1 MTSPPEGT
9 LGIRSSKEMSS
20 DPSGVWEEV
29 VPSHPLRFEQVR
41 IENTAHCGYGC
52 FFCPREQLTR
62 PRGFMPL
69 TDFSLVLDRLGEH
82 SGRVDLHGFGEPLLD
97 TELAEKITLLKERWP
112 QSMPTIYST
121 LGVRISLQR
130 LLRLVAAG
138 LRHIEVSFYG
148 TDADSYALAHGAKR
162 FECAKENLEA
172 LVRVRD
178 ELGSPL
184 KIVVR
189 SFPHH
194 DEIKQPGTSEEAVCA
209 LHTWMMSLGV
219 ELIRERAL
227 HNYGSGRAYN
237 PPGRKTPCSVIWG
250 LRYRILQI
258 TWDLDVIPCCF
269 DFNAEVRLGNLRKQ
283 TLADI
288 FDSPLYRRF
297 YRAHALGKL
306 EQFSVCRSCERCLES

>member
-1 MTSPPEGT
+1 
-9 LGIRSSKEMSS
+9 MSLE
-20 DPSGVWEEV
+20 D
-29 VPSHPLRFEQVR
+29 L
-41 IENTAHCGYGC
+41 
-52 FFCPREQLTR
+52 
-62 PRGFMPL
+62 
-69 TDFSLVLDRLGEH
+69 SLVLDRVGEH

-97 TELAEKITLLKERWP
+97 TELPEKIALLKQRWP
-112 QSMPTIYST
+112 QSVPTIYST
-121 LGVRISLQR
+121 LGVHLPLER
-130 LLRLVAAG
+130 LRRLVAAG

-148 TDADSYALAHGAKR
+148 TDARSYALAHGAER
-162 FECAKENLEA
+162 FELAKENLEV
-172 LVRVRD
+172 LVRLRD

-194 DEIKQPGTSEEAVCA
+194 DQIKQPGTSEEAVRA
-209 LHTWMMSLGV
+209 LHDWVLSLGV

-237 PPGRKTPCSVIWG
+237 PPGQKMPCSVIWG
-250 LRYRILQI
+250 LRYRVLQI

-297 YRAHALGKL
+297 YQAHALDKL
-306 EQFSVCRSCERCLES
+306 EEFPVCRGCERCFEP